1 LKIERRECLIRFMT
15 EKQRAPRNRTITLT
29 DKDRQR
35 LRKRLKQVHSSVR
48 LEDILDS
55 TICQDLFAILEFL
68 PAASF
73 DLVFADPPYNLT
85 KDFNGNK
92 FKQVTLDEYEK
103 WLESWLGAVRRLIKP
118 AGSIYLCGDWRSSAA
133 IHRVL
138 SRYFITQNRITWERE
153 KGRGANCNW
162 KNNSEDIWFATVS
175 DRYTF
180 NVDTVKIKRRVLAPY
195 TDENAS
201 PKDWNETDQGRFRIT
216 HPSNIWTDLTV
227 PFWSMPENTDHPTQK
242 PEKLLAKIILAC
254 SNEGD
259 VVFDPFLGSGTT
271 SVVAKK
277 LRRHYVGVEIDADY
291 CCLAEKRLEL
301 AGDYPSI
308 QGYTDG
314 VFWERNTLADQ
325 KNGHIT
331 EIPKR
336 TATGL
341 FDDIKTHK

>member
-1 LKIERRECLIRFMT
+1 MVD
-15 EKQRAPRNRTITLT
+15 KQRAPRNRTITLT
-29 DKDRQR
+29 DEDRRR
-35 LRKRLKQVHSSVR
+35 LNNRLKQVHTDVQI
-48 LEDILDS
+48 EDILDS
-55 TICQDLFAILEFL
+55 TICQDVFSILEFL
-68 PAASF
+68 PDVAF
-73 DLVFADPPYNLT
+73 DLIFADPPYNLT

-92 FKQVTLDEYEK
+92 FKQCSLDEYEK
-103 WLESWLGAVRRLIKP
+103 WLESWLPAMRRLMKP
-118 AGSIYLCGDWRSSAA
+118 TGSIYVCGDWRSSAA

-138 SRYFITQNRITWERE
+138 SRHFIIQNRITWERE
-153 KGRGANCNW
+153 KGRGANTNW
-162 KNNSEDIWFATVS
+162 KNNSEDIWFAVMS

-180 NVDTVKIKRRVLAPY
+180 NVDAVKIKRRVLAPY
-195 TDENAS
+195 TDEKAA
-201 PKDWNETDQGRFRIT
+201 PKDWHETDEGRFRIT

-242 PEKLLAKIILAC
+242 PEKLLAKVILAS

-277 LRRHYVGVEIDADY
+277 LRRYYVGVEIDCDY

-301 AGDYPSI
+301 AYAAQGI

-325 KNGHIT
+325 QNGRVT
-331 EIPKR
+331 EISKHKSSS
-336 TATGL
+336 L
-341 FDDIKTHK
+341 FDALKVPK